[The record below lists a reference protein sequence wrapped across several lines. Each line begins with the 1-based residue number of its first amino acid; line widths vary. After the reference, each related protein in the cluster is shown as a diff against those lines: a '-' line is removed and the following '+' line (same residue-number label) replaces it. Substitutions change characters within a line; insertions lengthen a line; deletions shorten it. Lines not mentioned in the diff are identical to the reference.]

1 MLDKGEQRCQR
12 KGKEEEKGETER
24 DRNRDKDS
32 ERRVGSTLKK
42 VYS

>member
-1 MLDKGEQRCQR
+1 MLDIEEKKCQRQGKGE
-12 KGKEEEKGETER
+12 KKGETER

-32 ERRVGSTLKK
+32 ERRVDSTVNK